1 MLSPICRLFD
11 HEPYGEAV
19 YPSSVRPTSP
29 NHSPMRQRL
38 TDIYDRL
45 LEHYGPRDWWPAD
58 SRFEV
63 MVGAVLVQNTA
74 WSNAARAIHALSEA
88 GLLTPHGL
96 RSASQDEIARLIY
109 SSGYYN
115 MKARKLKALVEWL
128 GDRNDDIQALMAEDP
143 ASLREELLGIH
154 GIGEETADDILL
166 YALDMPVFVVDHYT
180 RRLFFRLGLAP
191 EKGPYALYQR
201 MFAES
206 LPSDVSL
213 FNEYHALIVTHS
225 ANVCKKE
232 PDCVECCLLE
242 VCPTGKERV

>member
-1 MLSPICRLFD
+1 
-11 HEPYGEAV
+11 
-19 YPSSVRPTSP
+19 
-29 NHSPMRQRL
+29 MRDRL

-45 LEHYGPRDWWPAD
+45 LERYGPRDWWPAN

-74 WSNAARAIHALSEA
+74 WSNAAKAIRALSEA
-88 GLLTPHGL
+88 GLLSPHGL
-96 RSASQDEIARLIY
+96 RSAGQDEIARLVY

-128 GDRNDDIQALMAEDP
+128 GERDDDIEALMAGDP
-143 ASLREELLGIH
+143 TTLREELLAIH

-166 YALDMPVFVVDHYT
+166 YALDMPVFVIDHYT
-180 RRLFFRLGLAP
+180 KRLLFRLGLAP

-201 MFAES
+201 LFTEH
-206 LPSDVSL
+206 LPEDVPL
-213 FNEYHALIVTHS
+213 FNEYHALIVTHA

-232 PDCVECCLLE
+232 PACGECCLLQL
-242 VCPTGKERV
+242 CPTGKARVGVL

>member
-1 MLSPICRLFD
+1 
-11 HEPYGEAV
+11 
-19 YPSSVRPTSP
+19 
-29 NHSPMRQRL
+29 MRERL
-38 TDIYDRL
+38 TDIYERL
-45 LEHYGPRDWWPAD
+45 TKRYGPRDWWPAD

-74 WSNAARAIHALSEA
+74 WSNAEKGIRALSEA
-88 GLLTPHGL
+88 GMLSAEAL
-96 RSASQDEIARLIY
+96 RNAEQAEIARLIY

-128 GDRNDDIQALMAEDP
+128 GERDDDIEALMKADP
-143 ASLREELLGIH
+143 VSLREELLSIH
-154 GIGEETADDILL
+154 GIGDETADDILL

>member
-1 MLSPICRLFD
+1 M
-11 HEPYGEAV
+11 
-19 YPSSVRPTSP
+19 P
-29 NHSPMRQRL
+29 NPL

-45 LEHYGPRDWWPAD
+45 LERYGPRDWWPAD

-74 WSNAARAIHALSEA
+74 WSNAAKAIQALSDA
-88 GLLTPHGL
+88 GLLSPKGL
-96 RSASQDEIARLIY
+96 RSADETDIAQLIY

-128 GDRNDDIQALMAEDP
+128 GERDDDIDTLMAADP
-143 ASLREELLGIH
+143 VSLREELLGIH

-166 YALDMPVFVVDHYT
+166 YALDMPVFVIDHYT
-180 RRLFFRLGLAP
+180 KRLLHRLGLAP

-201 MFAES
+201 LFTDH
-206 LPSDVSL
+206 LPADVPL
-213 FNEYHALIVTHS
+213 FNEYHALIVTHA

-232 PDCVECCLLE
+232 PACDECCLLPL
-242 VCPTGKERV
+242 CPTGKART

>member
-1 MLSPICRLFD
+1 
-11 HEPYGEAV
+11 
-19 YPSSVRPTSP
+19 
-29 NHSPMRQRL
+29 MRERL

-45 LEHYGPRDWWPAD
+45 TMHYGPRDWWPAD
-58 SRFEV
+58 TRFEV

-74 WSNAARAIHALSEA
+74 WSNAEKGIRALSEA
-88 GLLTPHGL
+88 GMLSAEAL
-96 RSASQDEIARLIY
+96 RNAEQAEIARLIY

-128 GDRNDDIQALMAEDP
+128 GERDDDIEALMTADP
-143 ASLREELLGIH
+143 VPLREELLGIH
-154 GIGEETADDILL
+154 GIGDETADDILL

-180 RRLFFRLGLAP
+180 RRLFFRLGIVP

-232 PDCVECCLLE
+232 PDCVKCCLLE
-242 VCPTGKERV
+242 VCQTGKERV

>member
-1 MLSPICRLFD
+1 
-11 HEPYGEAV
+11 
-19 YPSSVRPTSP
+19 
-29 NHSPMRQRL
+29 MRDRL

-45 LEHYGPRDWWPAD
+45 LERYGPRDWWPAD

-74 WSNAARAIHALSEA
+74 WSNAEKAIGALSDA
-88 GLLTPHGL
+88 GLLSPHGL
-96 RSASQDEIARLIY
+96 RSADVADIAQLIY

-128 GDRNDDIQALMAEDP
+128 GERDDDIEALMADDP
-143 ASLREELLGIH
+143 AALRKELLAIH

-166 YALDMPVFVVDHYT
+166 YALDMPVFVIDHYT
-180 RRLFFRLGLAP
+180 KRLLHRLGLAP

-201 MFAES
+201 LFTEH
-206 LPSDVSL
+206 LPSNFPL
-213 FNEYHALIVTHS
+213 FNEYHALIVTHA

-232 PDCVECCLLE
+232 PACNECCLLPL
-242 VCPTGKERV
+242 CPTGKARALKPSD

>member
-1 MLSPICRLFD
+1 
-11 HEPYGEAV
+11 
-19 YPSSVRPTSP
+19 
-29 NHSPMRQRL
+29 MRDRL

-45 LEHYGPRDWWPAD
+45 LERYGPRDWWPAD

-74 WSNAARAIHALSEA
+74 WSNAEKAIRALSDA
-88 GLLTPHGL
+88 GLLSPQAL
-96 RSASQDEIARLIY
+96 RSAEQDEVARLIY

-128 GDRNDDIQALMAEDP
+128 GERDDDIKALIDEDP
-143 ASLREELLGIH
+143 VSLREELLSIH
-154 GIGEETADDILL
+154 GIGDETADDILL
-166 YALDMPVFVVDHYT
+166 YALDMPVFVIDHYT
-180 RRLFFRLGLAP
+180 RRLLHRLDLAP
-191 EKGPYALYQR
+191 EKGPYAQYQQL
-201 MFAES
+201 FTDH
-206 LPSDVSL
+206 LPPDVPL

-242 VCPTGKERV
+242 VCPTGRARV